1 MHYLKLILIER
12 RFHPPM
18 LLLIFYFL
26 SILGAVLVLLTS
38 VVKALNSFLASITVT
53 LTELVNVQQA
63 FTRYKN
69 EQRKRKNLKKK
80 NRR

>member
-1 MHYLKLILIER
+1 MRYLKFILIER

-18 LLLIFYFL
+18 LLLIYFL
-26 SILGAVLVLLTS
+26 SILGAVLVLVTS

-69 EQRKRKNLKKK
+69 EQRKHKNSKKK

>member
-1 MHYLKLILIER
+1 MRYLKFILIER

-18 LLLIFYFL
+18 LLLIYFL